1 MDSIAPAR
9 SPAPFRIVTY
19 NVHRCVGTDGKL
31 SPQRIAEV
39 LAACEPDI
47 VALQEVDVGR
57 VRTGG
62 IDQVAAIAGQ
72 LGMQPHFHPAVHWL
86 GELYGDAILT
96 CTPSSLVK
104 AALLPSPRLRH
115 IIEPRGALWVATE
128 LGGLKLDIV
137 NTHLG
142 LTRAERS
149 MQVGALVGPDWI
161 GGKAGAGAFILA
173 GDFNVGRRSR
183 SFRRLAACLGQAR
196 NTTGRRRLRTFPSRL
211 PMLSLDHVFVSDAV
225 ETVDVHTVRTRLTR
239 LASDHLPLL
248 VEFRIRRA
256 SVAPEERAA

>member
-1 MDSIAPAR
+1 MDRIAPIHA
-9 SPAPFRIVTY
+9 PALFRVVTY

-39 LAACEPDI
+39 IAACDPDV

-62 IDQVAAIAGQ
+62 IDQAAAIAGQ
-72 LGMQPHFHPAVHWL
+72 LGMQAHFHPAMQFM

-96 CTPSSLVK
+96 RGPSTMIK
-104 AALLPSPRLRH
+104 ASLLPSPKLMGR
-115 IIEPRGALWVATE
+115 IEPRGALWVATE
-128 LGGLKLDIV
+128 LAGCKLNIV

-149 MQVGALVGPDWI
+149 MQVGALIGPDWI
-161 GGKAGAGAFILA
+161 GGRAREGACILA

-183 SFRRLAACLGQAR
+183 SFRR
-196 NTTGRRRLRTFPSRL
+196 
-211 PMLSLDHVFVSDAV
+211 D
-225 ETVDVHTVRTRLTR
+225 
-239 LASDHLPLL
+239 
-248 VEFRIRRA
+248 RIRSSPR
-256 SVAPEERAA
+256 

>member
-1 MDSIAPAR
+1 MDSFAPAQ

-62 IDQVAAIAGQ
+62 VDQVATIAGQ
-72 LGMQPHFHPAVHWL
+72 LGMQPHFHPAIHLL
-86 GELYGDAILT
+86 GERYGDAILT
-96 CTPSSLVK
+96 RRPSSLVK

-128 LGGLKLDIV
+128 LGGAKLDIV

-149 MQVGALVGPDWI
+149 MQVGALVGSDWL
-161 GGKAGAGAFILA
+161 GGRAADDAFILA
-173 GDFNVGRRSR
+173 GDFNIGRRSR
-183 SFRRLAACLGQAR
+183 SFRRLAACLTPAR
-196 NTTGRRRLRTFPSRL
+196 DPTGRRRLRTFPSRL
-211 PMLSLDHVFVSDAV
+211 PMLSIDHVFVSDAV
-225 ETVDVHTVRTRLTR
+225 EAVDVRTVRTRLTR
-239 LASDHLPLL
+239 LASDHLPLVAEL
-248 VEFRIRRA
+248 RIRPARA
-256 SVAPEERAA
+256 MFAERAA

>member
-1 MDSIAPAR
+1 MDTAAPAH

-31 SPQRIAEV
+31 SPQRVAEV
-39 LAACEPDI
+39 IAACEPDI

-72 LGMQPHFHPAVHWL
+72 LGMQPHFHPAIHMM

-96 CTPSSLVK
+96 RAPSSLVK

-115 IIEPRGALWVATE
+115 VIEPRGALWVETE
-128 LGGLKLDIV
+128 FGGLKLDIV

-149 MQVGALVGPDWI
+149 MQVGALIGPDWI
-161 GGKAGAGAFILA
+161 GGRAGEGAFILA

-183 SFRRLAACLGQAR
+183 SFRRLSACLKPAR
-196 NTTGRRRLRTFPSRL
+196 DATGRRRLRTFPSRL
-211 PMLSLDHVFVSDAV
+211 PMLALDHMFVSDAV
-225 ETVDVHTVRTRLTR
+225 ETIDMRTVRTKLTQ
-239 LASDHLPLL
+239 LASDHLPL
-248 VEFRIRRA
+248 VAEFRM
-256 SVAPEERAA
+256 RAA